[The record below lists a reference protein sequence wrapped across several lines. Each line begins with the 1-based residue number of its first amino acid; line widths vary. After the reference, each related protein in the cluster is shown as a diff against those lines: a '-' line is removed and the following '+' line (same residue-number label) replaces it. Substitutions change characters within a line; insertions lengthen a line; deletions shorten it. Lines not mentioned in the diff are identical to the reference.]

1 VPDLVKDKDVR
12 KDYEKPRAELKR
24 FILTIRQR
32 RSKMRRTKRLDR
44 AVLIGFCTLIIVGL
58 SLINYEAQAAP
69 SKDKPIELKF
79 AHFLPPN
86 HFLVTDGFVPWA
98 KAVEERSGGR
108 VKVTFYPA
116 QSLCKAKD
124 DYDAMVTGV
133 ADIAWHSIAYTPG
146 RFPLT
151 EVFFLPYLGSMP
163 AETANNV
170 YQDLYKEFPE
180 MRKEYSEIKVLWLH
194 IGSSAG
200 LLSAKKPIRRLEDL
214 QKLLVR
220 AVGPNAPVAE
230 ALGATPVSMSAPDT
244 YLAMEKGTVD
254 AAFIPTEAL
263 ISFKLSEVT
272 NYLTVGGESGF
283 GPYCTGMNLKVW
295 NSLPPDIQK
304 IIDEESAK
312 ASVLNSR
319 GWDLKEQA
327 AIELM
332 KRTPGKEVIYLS
344 PKERDRWREKVQP
357 LYDKWIAEREAKGLP
372 AKQFFDETRRLFEK
386 YEKGSK

>member
-1 VPDLVKDKDVR
+1 
-12 KDYEKPRAELKR
+12 
-24 FILTIRQR
+24 
-32 RSKMRRTKRLDR
+32 MRRTMRHDTVMLTVFL
-44 AVLIGFCTLIIVGL
+44 ALIFVAWPLVNG
-58 SLINYEAQAAP
+58 EAQGAP
-69 SKDKPIELKF
+69 TKDKPIELKF

-86 HFLVTDGFVPWA
+86 HFLVVDGFAPWA

-124 DYDAMVTGV
+124 DYDAAVTGI

-151 EVFFLPYLGSMP
+151 EVFFLPFLGSVS

-170 YQDLYKEFPE
+170 YQELYKKFPE
-180 MRKEYSEIKVLWLH
+180 FRKEYSEVKVLWLH

-200 LLSAKKPIRRLEDL
+200 LLSAKKPIRKLEDL
-214 QKLLVR
+214 QKVLIR
-220 AVGPNAPVAE
+220 AVGPNAAVAE

-283 GPYCTGMNLKVW
+283 GPYCTAMNLRVW

-304 IIDEESAK
+304 IIEEESAK
-312 ASVLNSR
+312 ASVMNSR
-319 GWDLKEQA
+319 GWDLQEQA

-332 KRTPGKEVIYLS
+332 KKTPGKEVIYLS
-344 PKERDRWREKVQP
+344 PQEVDRWRAKVQP
-357 LYDKWIAEREAKGLP
+357 LYDKWMAEREAKGLP
-372 AKQFFDETRRLFEK
+372 AKQVFDEARHLFQA
-386 YEKGSK
+386 YEMGSK

>member
-1 VPDLVKDKDVR
+1 
-12 KDYEKPRAELKR
+12 
-24 FILTIRQR
+24 
-32 RSKMRRTKRLDR
+32 MRRTMRRDR
-44 AVLIGFCTLIIVGL
+44 VMVTVLLALILVAS
-58 SLINYEAQAAP
+58 SLVNGEAQAAP
-69 SKDKPIELKF
+69 TKDKPIDLKF

-86 HFLVTDGFVPWA
+86 HFLVVDGFAPWA

-124 DYDAMVTGV
+124 DYDAVVTGV

-151 EVFFLPYLGSMP
+151 EIFFLPYLGSMP
-163 AETANNV
+163 AERANNV
-170 YQDLYKEFPE
+170 YQELYKKFPE
-180 MRKEYSEIKVLWLH
+180 IRKEYSEIKVLWLH

-200 LLSAKKPIRRLEDL
+200 LLSAKKPIRRLEDI

-272 NYLTVGGESGF
+272 SYLTVGGESGF
-283 GPYCTGMNLKVW
+283 GPYCTGMNLRVW

-319 GWDLKEQA
+319 GWDSKEQA

-332 KRTPGKEVIYLS
+332 KKTPGKEVIYL
-344 PKERDRWREKVQP
+344 PREEVDRWRAKVQS
-357 LYDKWIAEREAKGLP
+357 LYEKWISEREAKGLP
-372 AKQFFDETRRLFEK
+372 AKQFFEEARRLFEK
-386 YEKGSK
+386 YE

>member
-1 VPDLVKDKDVR
+1 MRGSKK
-12 KDYEKPRAELKR
+12 LK
-24 FILTIRQR
+24 Q
-32 RSKMRRTKRLDR
+32 
-44 AVLIGFCTLIIVGL
+44 AVAIVCWALISFAFVIVSVGTQ
-58 SLINYEAQAAP
+58 AQAA
-69 SKDKPIELKF
+69 KDKPIELKF

-86 HFLVTDGFVPWA
+86 HFLVKDGFEPWA

-108 VKVTFYPA
+108 VKVIFYPA

-124 DYDAMVTGV
+124 DYDAAVTGI

-151 EVFFLPYLGSMP
+151 EVFFLPYLGSVP
-163 AETANNV
+163 AETANKV
-170 YQDLYKEFPE
+170 YQDLYNKFPQ
-180 MRKEYSEIKVLWLH
+180 MQKEYAEIKVLWLH

-200 LLSAKKPIRRLEDL
+200 LLSAKKPIHKLEDI

-220 AVGPNAPVAE
+220 AVGPNAAVAE
-230 ALGATPVSMSAPDT
+230 ALGATPVSMAAPDT

-263 ISFKLSEVT
+263 ITFKLAEVT

-283 GPYCTGMNLKVW
+283 GPYCTGMNLRVW
-295 NSLPPDIQK
+295 NSLPADIQK
-304 IIDEESAK
+304 IIEEESAK

-332 KRTPGKEVIYLS
+332 KKTPGKEVIYLS
-344 PKERDRWREKVQP
+344 EEEVARWREKVQP
-357 LYDKWIAEREAKGLP
+357 LYDKWIADREAKGLP
-372 AKQFFDETRRLFEK
+372 AKQVFDEACRLFQI
-386 YEKGSK
+386 YQKGTK